1 MYIDHRQN
9 NWLEWLATT
18 EFAFDNKVY
27 TATNLSP
34 FKVNYRRKLRIS
46 FDIRKKGKHVK
57 AEKFVK

>member
-1 MYIDHRQN
+1 M
-9 NWLEWLATT
+9 EWLATT
-18 EFAFDNKVY
+18 EFVFNNKVH
-27 TATNLSP
+27 TATNLSL